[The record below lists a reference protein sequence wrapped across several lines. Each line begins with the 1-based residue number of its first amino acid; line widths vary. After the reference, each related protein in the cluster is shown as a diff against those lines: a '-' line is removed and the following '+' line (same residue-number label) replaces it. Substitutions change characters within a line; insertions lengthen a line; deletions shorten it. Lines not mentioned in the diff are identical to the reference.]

1 MYFRRLNRLNGILQK
16 VLHLNGVFQKV
27 VQVEWCITEG
37 FAD

>member
-1 MYFRRLNRLNGILQK
+1 MSFRRLNGILQK

-37 FAD
+37 FAG